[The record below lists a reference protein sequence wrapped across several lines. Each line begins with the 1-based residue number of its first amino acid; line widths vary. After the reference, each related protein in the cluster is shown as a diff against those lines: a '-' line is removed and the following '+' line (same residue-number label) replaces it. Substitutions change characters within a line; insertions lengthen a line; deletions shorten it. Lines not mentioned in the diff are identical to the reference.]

1 MDDQTSLEAHSGVHG
16 SQETGKISK
25 KKIAFVTS
33 KVSSD
38 SQVNFNPKK
47 STR

>member
-1 MDDQTSLEAHSGVHG
+1 MEVHG

-47 STR
+47 STRQFQNLEDG